1 MKKAIILLLGCIFVF
16 SACSKSEET
25 AEPDD
30 TSHVEE
36 SEAEEKA
43 KTEWWQTEME
53 SYSLDGLPRDL
64 DELEQEL
71 IVEAGLYSGDKYDLA
86 SAKDMLDQLPEN
98 LSEEELEAA
107 ILRLIREDFHAE
119 VETFVTFDP
128 TVEVNVDKPDEELE
142 EPSEEMATST
152 SHFAILLDASGSM
165 NNQSDGTSRME
176 LAKEAIGNFIDILP
190 ANSTV
195 SLRVYG
201 HEGTGSDDDKK
212 LSCRATESL
221 YNGEMNEKE
230 FMSALKGVEPAG
242 WTPIANAL
250 EAAEKDIPDHASTAI
265 VYVVSD
271 GIETC
276 DGDPIKVAEQ
286 LNQKDVQPI
295 INIIGFQ
302 VDDEAQ
308 ELLEQVAEAGK
319 GEFTYAGN
327 KQDLEDYWE
336 EEYNRLQEA
345 WETWQQEGMK
355 RADELSQQLMEQ
367 ADETGY
373 AIMGKSEL
381 EFDRAED
388 LINYLTTERQM
399 ENANNLWSIF
409 YERST
414 TIWSYGYDNQT
425 ENWGAAYENGNAAW
439 RYFYETGTEKWT
451 EYYNK
456 VN

>member
-1 MKKAIILLLGCIFVF
+1 MKKAIILLVSCLFIF
-16 SACSKSEET
+16 SACSEPEET
-25 AEPDD
+25 VESDD
-30 TSHVEE
+30 TKQVEE
-36 SEAEEKA
+36 DEAETEE
-43 KTEWWQTEME
+43 TEWWKTDVA
-53 SYSLDGLPRDL
+53 SYTLHDLPRDL
-64 DELEQEL
+64 EELEQEL
-71 IVEAGLYSGDKYDLA
+71 IVEAGLYSGDNYDVTA
-86 SAKDMLDQLPEN
+86 AKELLDQLPED
-98 LSEEELEAA
+98 LAEEELETA
-107 ILRLIREDFHAE
+107 ILQLIREDYHAE

-128 TVEVNVDKPDEELE
+128 TVDISVDRPDEELE
-142 EPSEEMATST
+142 EPSEDMATST

-165 NNQSDGTSRME
+165 NNTSDGTTRME

-190 ANSTV
+190 ENSTV

-212 LSCRATESL
+212 LSCSSTESL

-230 FMSALKGVEPAG
+230 FMKALQAVQPAG

-250 EAAEKDIPDHASTAI
+250 EESEKDIPENSSTAI

-276 DGDPIKVAEQ
+276 DGDPVKVAEQ
-286 LNQKDVQPI
+286 LNQKGVQPI

-308 ELLEQVAEAGK
+308 ELLKQVAEAGK

-327 KQDLEDYWE
+327 KQDLEDYWK
-336 EEYNRLQEA
+336 EEYDRLQEA

-355 RADELSQQLMEQ
+355 RANELSQQLMKQ

-373 AIMGKSEL
+373 AIMEKSDL
-381 EFDRAED
+381 EFRRAEE
-388 LINYLTTERQM
+388 LINYLTTNRNM
-399 ENANNLWSIF
+399 ENADNLWSLF

-414 TIWSYGYDNQT
+414 TIWSYGYNNQT

-456 VN
+456 MN